1 MRALWWLLGTVAAAI
16 PKIPKQVVQYGR
28 FRTASTLQYQSLCAI
43 MHLVHGA
50 DGAVAC
56 HHLARVDARGVPLTA
71 PGAARGDRHTYR
83 PQPLPRLAAGEV
95 AAAYKTHFRFDERND
110 RDVWVFATTNGTDD
124 TGPLAALGYD
134 VKLVQS
140 TAELFDGAAGGASR
154 RSSAS
159 ATARCASST
168 TTRATGIFCASA
180 AAPRSRAACE
190 TYDLGAVEAALLN
203 THIFRTYGRRSRV
216 LRSLSVAD
224 GDLNGTYCAASAAH
238 MATRG
243 YLPSR
248 KRLVGFLTDAQAPE
262 AGLYRPRR
270 DGAAPR
276 AQRDRRGEARAR
288 GGAGSSFRVR
298 LLRLRVRVASASDG
312 RPRVGVNVGGGA
324 GGVAVEIDAV
334 AAAPSSD
341 LLLPCVARSQS
352 SFMGLG
358 DLVAYT
364 FVGLIVAVFIFQLV
378 DTAQTAKRKLVAKK
392 ND

>member
-140 TAELFDGAAGGASR
+140 TAELFDRGAAEFA
-154 RSSAS
+154 
-159 ATARCASST
+159 AR
-168 TTRATGIFCASA
+168 
-180 AAPRSRAACE
+180 
-190 TYDLGAVEAALLN
+190 LAAL
-203 THIFRTYGRRSRV
+203 F
-216 LRSLSVAD
+216 
-224 GDLNGTYCAASAAH
+224 
-238 MATRG
+238 
-243 YLPSR
+243 
-248 KRLVGFLTDAQAPE
+248 
-262 AGLYRPRR
+262 
-270 DGAAPR
+270 
-276 AQRDRRGEARAR
+276 
-288 GGAGSSFRVR
+288 
-298 LLRLRVRVASASDG
+298 
-312 RPRVGVNVGGGA
+312 
-324 GGVAVEIDAV
+324 
-334 AAAPSSD
+334 
-341 LLLPCVARSQS
+341 
-352 SFMGLG
+352 GLG
-358 DLVAYT
+358 DGALR
-364 FVGLIVAVFIFQLV
+364 QLH
-378 DTAQTAKRKLVAKK
+378 DYARYWDILRP
-392 ND
+392 

>member
-1 MRALWWLLGTVAAAI
+1 MCALWWLLGTVAAAI
-16 PKIPKQVVQYGR
+16 PVADGIPKQVVQYGR

-71 PGAARGDRHTYR
+71 PGAARGDRRTYR

-95 AAAYKTHFRFDERND
+95 AAAYKTHFRFDERSD

-140 TAELFDGAAGGASR
+140 TAELFDRGAAEFAARLAALFGLGDGALRQLHDYARYWDILRQCCGAQMSEDAYR
-154 RSSAS
+154 RLARD
-159 ATARCASST
+159 ATRPP
-168 TTRATGIFCASA
+168 TRAAD
-180 AAPRSRAACE
+180 APAYAACE
-190 TYDLGAVEAALLN
+190 TYDLGAVEAALLE

-270 DGAAPR
+270 GDGARAPR
-276 AQRDRRGEARAR
+276 GRRDRPPAKRARAR
-288 GGAGSSFRVR
+288 AGA
-298 LLRLRVRVASASDG
+298 
-312 RPRVGVNVGGGA
+312 
-324 GGVAVEIDAV
+324 
-334 AAAPSSD
+334 
-341 LLLPCVARSQS
+341 
-352 SFMGLG
+352 
-358 DLVAYT
+358 
-364 FVGLIVAVFIFQLV
+364 
-378 DTAQTAKRKLVAKK
+378 
-392 ND
+392 

>member
-16 PKIPKQVVQYGR
+16 PNFPKQVVQYGR

-140 TAELFDGAAGGASR
+140 TAELFDARRRGAAALFG
-154 RSSAS
+154 
-159 ATARCASST
+159 
-168 TTRATGIFCASA
+168 
-180 AAPRSRAACE
+180 
-190 TYDLGAVEAALLN
+190 LG
-203 THIFRTYGRRSRV
+203 
-216 LRSLSVAD
+216 
-224 GDLNGTYCAASAAH
+224 
-238 MATRG
+238 
-243 YLPSR
+243 
-248 KRLVGFLTDAQAPE
+248 
-262 AGLYRPRR
+262 
-270 DGAAPR
+270 DGALRQLHDYAR
-276 AQRDRRGEARAR
+276 YWDILRQCCGAQMSE
-288 GGAGSSFRVR
+288 
-298 LLRLRVRVASASDG
+298 
-312 RPRVGVNVGGGA
+312 
-324 GGVAVEIDAV
+324 DA
-334 AAAPSSD
+334 
-341 LLLPCVARSQS
+341 QS